1 MVMTNTSPQT
11 LLELLEPGPGSQTA
25 IALPDENVKVNYDS
39 LRGQIHAVADAFASA
54 GRPLELEAIAGAAVE
69 LGEKLGM
76 PMTATRAVHACT
88 KLLDERRRAPREAP
102 RVEEAVR

>member
-1 MVMTNTSPQT
+1 MPQD
-11 LLELLEPGPGSQTA
+11 LE
-25 IALPDENVKVNYDS
+25 
-39 LRGQIHAVADAFASA
+39 A
-54 GRPLELEAIAGAAVE
+54 GRPLELEAIAGAVAE

-88 KLLDERRRAPREAP
+88 KLLDERRRAPRAAP